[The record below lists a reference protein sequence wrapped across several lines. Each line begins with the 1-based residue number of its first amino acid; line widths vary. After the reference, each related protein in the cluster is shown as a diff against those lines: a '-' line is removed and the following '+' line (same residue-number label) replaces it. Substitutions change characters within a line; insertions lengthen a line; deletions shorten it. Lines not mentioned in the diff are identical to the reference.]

1 MKHIKDYLVESCV
14 KFETKVAIVSKKSE
28 LTYGELLDSAQKIA
42 KCIGTQKH
50 IGICFKDPL
59 NFSKSYLAVLMSES
73 TVVLISNNAT
83 KYEVKQLISR
93 ARCDVVLTDRPDLL
107 NESNKFISIKNI
119 KEINWNYSK
128 SGQKMTYKE
137 VPILLQTSGSTSIP
151 KIIKL
156 SHEALY
162 ENAMAHNSHLNIA
175 SDNVALI
182 TTPVTSSFGHITQF
196 LSQLL
201 IGGQIIFLSSPFTV
215 GDFYQSVERFNV
227 NTTGLVATQL
237 HLLINSSLC
246 KDIES
251 LRYIVCAGGPIT
263 NKDIQQIALKMPN
276 TEVLRAYGLTEAGP
290 RVTCCRPGVKSD
302 FGTSGTPLRGV
313 KVKIVR
319 EDGANCNEGEAGEIM
334 VRSPAIFNGYYL
346 NKAATSEVLS
356 KGWLKTGDIGFIKG
370 DNLTVIGR
378 NSNKIIVGGFTVYS
392 EEVEEYI
399 MSISGIKDV
408 VVYGIKDS
416 LYGENVA
423 VDCELEEKSE
433 LNCDVIKKICQQNL
447 SAYKVP
453 SEINIVEKV
462 KRSETG
468 KLIRKNLGV
477 LSYDK

>member
-1 MKHIKDYLVESCV
+1 MKHIKDYLVESCIE
-14 KFETKVAIVSKKSE
+14 FEAKVAIVSKKSK
-28 LTYGELLDSAQKIA
+28 LTYGELLNSAQKITRY
-42 KCIGTQKH
+42 IGTQKH

-59 NFSKSYLAVLMSES
+59 SFSKSYLAVLMSES

-83 KYEVKQLISR
+83 KYEVEQLISK
-93 ARCDVVLTDRPDLL
+93 ARCDFILTDRPDFL
-107 NESNKFISIKNI
+107 NESNKFVSIENI
-119 KEINWNYSK
+119 KEIDWNYSK

-137 VPILLQTSGSTSIP
+137 IPILLQTSGSTSIP

-162 ENAMAHNSHLNIA
+162 ENAMAHNLHLNIT
-175 SDNVALI
+175 SDNIALI
-182 TTPVTSSFGHITQF
+182 TTPVTSSFGHTTQF

-215 GDFYQSVERFNV
+215 GDFYQVVESFNV

-237 HLLINSSLC
+237 QLLINRPFC
-246 KDIES
+246 KNIES
-251 LRYIVCAGGPIT
+251 LRYIICAGGPIT
-263 NKDIQQIALKMPN
+263 NKDIQQLALKMPN

-313 KVKIVR
+313 KIKIAR
-319 EDGANCNEGEAGEIM
+319 EDGENCKEGEAGEIM
-334 VRSPAIFNGYYL
+334 VSSPAIFKGYYL
-346 NKAATSEVLS
+346 NKLATAEVLS
-356 KGWLKTGDIGFIKG
+356 KGWLRTGDIGFIKG

-378 NSNKIIVGGFTVYS
+378 DSNKIIVGGFTVYS
-392 EEVEEYI
+392 EEVEEFI
-399 MSISGIKDV
+399 MSIPGVKDV
-408 VVYGIKDS
+408 VAYGIKDN

-423 VDCELEEKSE
+423 IDCELEEKSK
-433 LNCDVIKKICQQNL
+433 LDCDVIKKICRQDL
-447 SAYKVP
+447 SSYKVP
-453 SEINIVEKV
+453 SKINIVEKV

-468 KLIRKNLGV
+468 KLIRKKLGV